1 MQPVQVDPIGAETP
15 QRRLDRAAQV
25 RRRHPVVVGNLLG
38 LLVEVEA
45 PPGRDRHMVY
55 VGLVDEDDED
65 DEDDESRWSPADMYN
80 ETSVD
85 LTAVADTA
93 RLLAQELTLR
103 AELDRGRVLLCSVAA
118 ELNGH
123 DWASVL
129 PVTDD
134 FVVYAVDMELVDLH
148 RNMRDCVP
156 ADKLAHSANA
166 ACSDRTPHWTAGRG
180 RRELRARA
188 SPAVR

>member
-25 RRRHPVVVGNLLG
+25 RRRHPGVGGNLLG

-55 VGLVDEDDED
+55 VGLVDED

-118 ELNGH
+118 E
-123 DWASVL
+123 
-129 PVTDD
+129 
-134 FVVYAVDMELVDLH
+134 
-148 RNMRDCVP
+148 
-156 ADKLAHSANA
+156 
-166 ACSDRTPHWTAGRG
+166 
-180 RRELRARA
+180 
-188 SPAVR
+188 